1 MTTALT
7 TALAKSLAAKAN
19 LKHCFEPVAQ
29 TGIQY
34 EAKLTKLGTT
44 DGAGMA
50 VLVEIEGVQPT
61 YIGLWFNPAAK
72 PEHQAADIAM
82 IECIG
87 LLLGRKTSAK
97 ALITLRAT
105 SKAAHVQQITQ
116 RERNIFC
123 PDNVHYYAYI
133 DHVDAI

>member
-7 TALAKSLAAKAN
+7 TALAKSLAAKAD
-19 LKHCFEPVAQ
+19 LKHCFEPIAK
-29 TGIQY
+29 TGFQY
-34 EAKLTKLGTT
+34 EAKLTKLGTS
-44 DGAGMA
+44 DVGMA

-87 LLLGRKTSAK
+87 LLLGRKKSAK

-105 SKAAHVQQITQ
+105 SRAAHVQQITQ
-116 RERNIFC
+116 RERNPFC
-123 PDNVHYYAYI
+123 PATVHYYAYI
-133 DHVDAI
+133 DHADAI